1 VKFISEKFN
10 EITIYTPKDGTY
22 DQSLIYSYW
31 KNEEDEAP
39 VFVFFL
45 EALKSFKV

>member
-1 VKFISEKFN
+1 VKFISEKF
-10 EITIYTPKDGTY
+10 EDITIYTPKDGTY

-45 EALKSFKV
+45 EALTSFKV